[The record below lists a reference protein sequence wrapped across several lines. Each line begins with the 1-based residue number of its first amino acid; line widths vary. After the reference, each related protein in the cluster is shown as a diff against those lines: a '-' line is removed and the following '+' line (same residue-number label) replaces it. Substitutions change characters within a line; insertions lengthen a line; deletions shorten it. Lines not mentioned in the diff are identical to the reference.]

1 MLEVPSNM
9 KKAILGTKVGMT
21 QLFLED
27 GRVVPVTV
35 VEAGPCTV
43 VQKKTVERDG
53 YSAIQ
58 VGFKTLTES
67 RAKKLKN
74 KPEQGHFKKAGV
86 AATRYLREFR
96 LDDAQNYEVGQL
108 IGVDVFAK
116 GDSIDVSGTSKG
128 KGYTGPI
135 LRWNQHTGPMAHG
148 SKYHRGV
155 GSLSANSDPSRVFK
169 NKHMAGQWGHEHVTV
184 QNLEVVRVDGER
196 NLLFVKGAL
205 PGPNGGLRMIRDSVK
220 A

>member
-1 MLEVPSNM
+1 M

-58 VGFKTLTES
+58 VGFKTLSES

-108 IGVDVFAK
+108 INVDVFAK
-116 GDSIDVSGTSKG
+116 GDSIDVVGTSKG
-128 KGYTGPI
+128 HGYTGAI

-169 NKHMAGQWGHEHVTV
+169 NKHMAGQWGHERVTV

-205 PGPNGGLRMIRDSVK
+205 PGPNGGLLMIRDSVK

>member
-1 MLEVPSNM
+1 M

-169 NKHMAGQWGHEHVTV
+169 NKHMAGQWCHEHVTV
-184 QNLEVVRVDGER
+184 QNLEVVRVDVER

-205 PGPNGGLRMIRDSVK
+205 PGPNGGFLMIRDPVK

>member
-1 MLEVPSNM
+1 M

-58 VGFKTLTES
+58 VGFKTLSES

-108 IGVDVFAK
+108 INVDVFAK
-116 GDSIDVSGTSKG
+116 GDSVDVVGTSKG
-128 KGYTGPI
+128 HGYTGAI

-169 NKHMAGQWGHEHVTV
+169 NKHMSGQWGHERVTV

-205 PGPNGGLRMIRDSVK
+205 PGPNGGLLMIRDSVK

>member
-1 MLEVPSNM
+1 M

-58 VGFKTLTES
+58 VGFKTLSES

-116 GDSIDVSGTSKG
+116 GESVDVVGTSKG
-128 KGYTGPI
+128 HGYTGAI

-169 NKHMAGQWGHEHVTV
+169 NKHMSGQWGHERVTV

-205 PGPNGGLRMIRDSVK
+205 PGPNGGLLMIRDSVK

>member
-1 MLEVPSNM
+1 M

-58 VGFKTLTES
+58 VGFKTLSES

-96 LDDAQNYEVGQL
+96 LEDAQNYEVGQL
-108 IGVDVFAK
+108 INVEVFAK
-116 GDSIDVSGTSKG
+116 GDAVDVTGTSKG
-128 KGYTGPI
+128 HGYTGAI

-169 NKHMAGQWGHEHVTV
+169 NKHMAGQWGHERVTV

-205 PGPNGGLRMIRDSVK
+205 PGPNGGLLMIRDSIK